1 MPIDNLEVVRDESLI
16 WARGTPR
23 QSTFVRMHT
32 HMATG
37 LVHGVQDHAQPRYI
51 PNLCVYVCVPIG
63 IVEINGKVETNE
75 FYSLYMESF
84 MVRYVSFDTFY
95 TNKFRLT

>member
-1 MPIDNLEVVRDESLI
+1 MPVDNLEVVRDESLI

-37 LVHGVQDHAQPRYI
+37 LVHGVRDHAQPWYI
-51 PNLCVYVCVPIG
+51 PNLCVYVCDNRHSRDKWKGRNKRILFVIY
-63 IVEINGKVETNE
+63 GK
-75 FYSLYMESF
+75 FH
-84 MVRYVSFDTFY
+84 D
-95 TNKFRLT
+95 